1 MIWSPPPSLS
11 DADAR
16 AIRVAYAKTNVVFD
30 YEAFERLLYDGRKKK
45 KKREDEEADDPMLRK
60 QERRK
65 SKSKTKKKPKAHND
79 GDDAAPAAPEPA
91 GAMSSLA
98 NAPKL

>member
-1 MIWSPPPSLS
+1 MSLGCGGLS

-16 AIRVAYAKTNVVFD
+16 AVRVAYARASPFFGW
-30 YEAFERLLYDGRKKK
+30 EAFEMLLYDGRKKK